1 MVRYNYSK
9 SVEPPAPFVHVTVG
23 NPSLKTTATDVP
35 ALLDCAA
42 DRTVIPSSLV
52 EQLGLV
58 QIDEV
63 PIMGF
68 GGHVV
73 MSPTYLAELTI
84 RQLNA
89 VTVEVIAETR
99 RFELVSCVARRAK
112 PCRRD
117 SVGVTHGFPPI
128 CLDLPLKNV

>member
-23 NPSLKTTATDVP
+23 TPSLKTTSADVP

-42 DRTVIPSSLV
+42 DRTVIPSGLV
-52 EQLGLV
+52 DQLGLV

-89 VTVEVIAETR
+89 MTVEVIADPDEPYVILGR
-99 RFELVSCVARRAK
+99 DVLNSFRVLLDGPSLVVEIQSA
-112 PCRRD
+112 
-117 SVGVTHGFPPI
+117 
-128 CLDLPLKNV
+128 

>member
-1 MVRYNYSK
+1 MVRYNYSR
-9 SVEPPAPFVHVTVG
+9 SVEPPAPFVHVTIR
-23 NPSLKTTATDVP
+23 NPAPGRSVADVP
-35 ALLDCAA
+35 ALLDSAA
-42 DRTVIPSSLV
+42 DRSVIPVSFV

-73 MSPTYLAELTI
+73 MAPTFLAELAI

-89 VTVEVIAETR
+89 ITVELIADSDELYVILGR
-99 RFELVSCVARRAK
+99 DVLNSFRVLLDGPNLVVEIQSA
-112 PCRRD
+112 
-117 SVGVTHGFPPI
+117 
-128 CLDLPLKNV
+128 